1 MLENELIMHHH
12 LSAPFREIVER
23 FDERLNAYR
32 FLTYGKIIAL
42 AVAELKKPQLLAAA
56 MPR

>member
-1 MLENELIMHHH
+1 MHHH